1 MDIRKHSPRSSL
13 LPQPAM
19 ILTEDRKFM
28 NTVLAP
34 MHVAVPIMTP
44 VSMAGFENTIVV
56 EDIVI
61 IHTYNVPMVNAVLEE
76 NVME

>member
-1 MDIRKHSPRSSL
+1 MVVVLVQIQMEGRIYTLKEHALIVLVILSL
-13 LPQPAM
+13 
-19 ILTEDRKFM
+19 
-28 NTVLAP
+28 
-34 MHVAVPIMTP
+34 TP